1 MSKLLDVTATCP
13 KCGTTYPAKLFR
25 TIWGENEGNRR
36 MVMEDRINILE
47 CPHCHHKLHAPMAM
61 MYVDVEKKFA
71 VWWEPEYD
79 SGIDEMTAGF
89 RSMMGPGNYYENA
102 PRITDWEEFK
112 ETINKYYRGELK
124 GQSDEMTRQQQQAMA
139 ASMQGLLKE
148 IKKTN
153 APKKSGC
160 MSSILFF
167 ILFASAATYGI
178 ISLI

>member
-25 TIWGENEGNRR
+25 TIWGENESNRR

-71 VWWEPEYD
+71 VWWEPMYD
-79 SGIDEMTAGF
+79 SEIDEMTAGF
-89 RSMMGPGNYYENA
+89 RSMMGPGNYYETA

-112 ETINKYYRGELK
+112 ATINKYYSGELR
-124 GQSDEMTRQQQQAMA
+124 GQSEEATKRQQQAMA
-139 ASMQGLLKE
+139 GTLSNLLKDME
-148 IKKTN
+148 REKK
-153 APKKSGC
+153 KQSGC
-160 MSSILFF
+160 LSSIVLF
-167 ILFASAATYGI
+167 ITAVSATTFGI
-178 ISLI
+178 IYLL